1 MLIVDERSASHMEF
15 AKRIRDVR
23 LELGLNLSQFAAV
36 VGVSTSTAC
45 QWESGA
51 FAPRNAMLERISQA
65 VPERYKADFVK
76 YERSVRREPII
87 KNDSEMGSAELDLLE
102 AEKIV
107 FVRKLESEIGLW
119 LKNYRSVHV
128 QVENLAGQ
136 RFVSLSPNSPVNK
149 GVVVFLHKD
158 LARASRIDIH
168 ARQLRR
174 LNVDWASLLIPFGQR
189 WTTLKLLVARPPSL

>member
-1 MLIVDERSASHMEF
+1 
-15 AKRIRDVR
+15 
-23 LELGLNLSQFAAV
+23 
-36 VGVSTSTAC
+36 
-45 QWESGA
+45 
-51 FAPRNAMLERISQA
+51 
-65 VPERYKADFVK
+65 
-76 YERSVRREPII
+76 
-87 KNDSEMGSAELDLLE
+87 MGSAELDLLE
-102 AEKIV
+102 AEKII

-149 GVVVFLHKD
+149 GLVVFLDKD

-168 ARQLRR
+168 ASQLRR
-174 LNVDWASLLIPFGQR
+174 VNVDWASLLIPFGQR